1 MAEFDIYCQK
11 GVYSTYMEHPMPKL
25 TSLHVSLPEDLK
37 EFVRQE
43 VAEGGYSTPS
53 DFVRTVLR
61 ERRAKKLRER
71 VDEAL
76 LAGLETPAEE
86 VTPEYLASLRQE
98 AKALIR
104 RK

>member
-1 MAEFDIYCQK
+1 
-11 GVYSTYMEHPMPKL
+11 MEHTMPKL
-25 TSLHVSLPEDLK
+25 TSLNVSLPEDLK

-61 ERRAKKLRER
+61 ERRAKKLREPL
-71 VDEAL
+71 DETL
-76 LAGLETPAEE
+76 LASLKTPGEE

-98 AKALIR
+98 AKELIS
-104 RK
+104 RKEASGRKSHKEV

>member
-1 MAEFDIYCQK
+1 
-11 GVYSTYMEHPMPKL
+11 MPKL

-61 ERRAKKLRER
+61 EWRAQKLRR
-71 VDEAL
+71 HLDATL
-76 LAGLETPAEE
+76 LASLETPTEE
-86 VTPEYLASLRQE
+86 VTPEYLASLRRE
-98 AKALIR
+98 AEALIS
-104 RK
+104 RKQASGRKSHKEV

>member
-1 MAEFDIYCQK
+1 
-11 GVYSTYMEHPMPKL
+11 MEHTMPKL

-61 ERRAKKLRER
+61 

-76 LAGLETPAEE
+76 LAKPGDTGGRSDA
-86 VTPEYLASLRQE
+86 
-98 AKALIR
+98 
-104 RK
+104 

>member
-1 MAEFDIYCQK
+1 
-11 GVYSTYMEHPMPKL
+11 MPKL

-61 ERRAKKLRER
+61 EWREQKLRR
-71 VDEAL
+71 GIDAAL
-76 LAGLETPAEE
+76 LASLETPAEE

-98 AKALIR
+98 AKALIN
-104 RK
+104 RKEASGRKSHKEV

>member
-1 MAEFDIYCQK
+1 
-11 GVYSTYMEHPMPKL
+11 MPKL

-61 ERRAKKLRER
+61 EWRAHKLRR
-71 VDEAL
+71 RLDTTL
-76 LAGLETPAEE
+76 LASLETPADE
-86 VTPEYLASLRQE
+86 VTPEYLASLRRE
-98 AKALIR
+98 AEALIS
-104 RK
+104 RKEASDRKSHKEV

>member
-1 MAEFDIYCQK
+1 
-11 GVYSTYMEHPMPKL
+11 MEHPMPKL

-61 ERRAKKLRER
+61 EWRAQKARREIDAT
-71 VDEAL
+71 L
-76 LAGLETPAEE
+76 LESFETPAEE
-86 VTPEYLASLRQE
+86 VTPEYLASMRRE
-98 AKALIR
+98 ATALISRKEVAR
-104 RK
+104 RKSTKE

>member
-1 MAEFDIYCQK
+1 
-11 GVYSTYMEHPMPKL
+11 MPKL

-37 EFVRQE
+37 EFVREE

-61 ERRAKKLRER
+61 ERRAKKLREHL
-71 VDEAL
+71 DEAL
-76 LAGLETPAEE
+76 LASLETPAEE

-98 AKALIR
+98 VKALIR
-104 RK
+104 RKEAAGRTSHKDV

>member
-1 MAEFDIYCQK
+1 
-11 GVYSTYMEHPMPKL
+11 MEHTMPKL

-43 VAEGGYSTPS
+43 VADGGYSTPS

-61 ERRAKKLRER
+61 ERRAKKARER
-71 VDEAL
+71 LDEAL
-76 LAGLETPAEE
+76 LVSLETPAEE

-104 RK
+104 RQEASGRKSHKEV

>member
-1 MAEFDIYCQK
+1 
-11 GVYSTYMEHPMPKL
+11 MEHTMPKL

-61 ERRAKKLRER
+61 ERRAQKLRER
-71 VDEAL
+71 LDEAL
-76 LAGLETPAEE
+76 LASLESPAEE

-98 AKALIR
+98 AKELIS
-104 RK
+104 RKEASDRKSHKEV

>member
-1 MAEFDIYCQK
+1 
-11 GVYSTYMEHPMPKL
+11 MPKL

-61 ERRAKKLRER
+61 EWREQKLRR
-71 VDEAL
+71 GIDAAL
-76 LAGLETPAEE
+76 LASLETPAEE

-98 AKALIR
+98 AKALIS
-104 RK
+104 RKEASHRMSDKEV

>member
-1 MAEFDIYCQK
+1 
-11 GVYSTYMEHPMPKL
+11 MEHTMPKL

-61 ERRAKKLRER
+61 DRRAKKLRER
-71 VDEAL
+71 LDEAL
-76 LAGLETPAEE
+76 LASLETPAEE

-98 AKALIR
+98 AKALINR
-104 RK
+104 EEASGRKSHNEV